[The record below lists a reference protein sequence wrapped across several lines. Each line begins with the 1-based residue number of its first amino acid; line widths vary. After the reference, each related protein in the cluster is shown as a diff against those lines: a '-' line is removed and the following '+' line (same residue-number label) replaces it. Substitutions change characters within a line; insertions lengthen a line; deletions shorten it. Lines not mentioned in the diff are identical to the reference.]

1 MLVLHFKDR
10 TWVCRQNEWT
20 ELMQLARVGG
30 FDLARSSDPED
41 TIFSNAESS
50 RLRAALESVLDD
62 IPNEAAYK
70 NKAFG
75 SRSITGNIEKL
86 YPYPGERLTPLE
98 SLSGPRKNRVVEL
111 IRLLHAGA
119 FQVRPLGGD

>member
-30 FDLARSSDPED
+30 FDLAGSSDPED

-50 RLRAALESVLDD
+50 RLRAALFLGQS
-62 IPNEAAYK
+62 
-70 NKAFG
+70 G
-75 SRSITGNIEKL
+75 G
-86 YPYPGERLTPLE
+86 PYDAPPTK
-98 SLSGPRKNRVVEL
+98 SKS
-111 IRLLHAGA
+111 RLLTTN
-119 FQVRPLGGD
+119 V